1 MRRNKI
7 VQRKKTHQIQKIK
20 ENYSEKIKDYFEKL
34 ENIKKIH
41 GDNIIYLNMDETPIY
56 YDMGKD
62 VTLNLKSQKQI
73 NILTHTG
80 AKHRVSVCP
89 TITSNGEI
97 LSILVV
103 FLYRYLPKKK
113 NGGVICPKKFLTK
126 INDTYPT
133 MVRFNKTGF
142 NMSHCYWSGLTKS
155 SLYTML
161 AIK

>member
-1 MRRNKI
+1 MFKG
-7 VQRKKTHQIQKIK
+7 KKLIK
-20 ENYSEKIKDYFEKL
+20 CEKIKDYFEKL